1 MLKQCIVFCM
11 RDKSWS
17 IILIRATLPMLS
29 RRRIG
34 ARAKGRE
41 KKKKNNGSSLPY
53 DGSSRELGFVPCQRS
68 VATFHKNKKQKK
80 KRERKKTKNN
90 EKEEKKKKQQRYS
103 NCMLRAACDCVSVIL
118 FFFLFFFWK
127 GRQNEHFCDGI
138 INKFRIER
146 PGQFSAIIFFLLF
159 IFVLFILFN
168 YRIVRFAI
176 RVR

>member
-11 RDKSWS
+11 REKSWS

-118 FFFLFFFWK
+118 FFFLFFF
-127 GRQNEHFCDGI
+127 GREDKTNTFAMVSLTNLGSKDRASFQRLFFFFFSFSFYLFYLI
-138 INKFRIER
+138 I
-146 PGQFSAIIFFLLF
+146 A
-159 IFVLFILFN
+159 
-168 YRIVRFAI
+168 
-176 RVR
+176 